1 MPPQEAHRQVPY
13 PKSRQPVVDYLS
25 VARHKHVV
33 FALVELDVTL
43 SRQIIHQYKEQ
54 TGETIS
60 FTAFII
66 HCLGQVVGEDL
77 FLHAYRQG
85 RSRLVLFEEVDI
97 STMVEQQVGGRLIGV
112 PYIVRAANTKPV
124 LQIHQEIRAAQKGQ
138 VREKS
143 RLSWYGY
150 LPNFI
155 GRAFWRLIGS
165 NPHWRKRLSGTVGV
179 TAVGMF
185 GKGAGWGIP
194 ISDYTLQL
202 TLGGIAEKPAVMDGS
217 ILIRELLS
225 LTICADHDVIDGAPL
240 ARFVQRFKELV
251 ESGSGLNDLSH
262 QEPALSRYTR

>member
-1 MPPQEAHRQVPY
+1 MSPEELYSQVPY
-13 PKSRQPVVDYLS
+13 PKSRQPIVDYLS

-33 FALVELDVTL
+33 FALIELDVTL
-43 SRQIIHQYKEQ
+43 PRQIIHRYKEL

-66 HCLGQVVGEDL
+66 HCLGQVVGENL
-77 FLHAYRQG
+77 YLHAYRKG
-85 RSRLVLFEEVDI
+85 RSRLVLYDEVDI
-97 STMVEQQVGGRLIGV
+97 STPVEQQVGGRLIGV
-112 PYIVRAANTKPV
+112 PYIVRAANTKSV
-124 LQIHQEIRAAQKGQ
+124 LQIHQEIRSAQGAQ

-143 RLSWYGY
+143 LMSWYGY

-155 GRAFWRLIGS
+155 GRAFWRLLGS

-202 TLGGIAEKPAVMDGS
+202 TLGGIAEKPVVVDGS
-217 ILIRELLS
+217 IAIRELLS

-240 ARFVQRFKELV
+240 ARFAQRFKELV
-251 ESGSGLNDLSH
+251 ESGSGLDEIITTS
-262 QEPALSRYTR
+262 

>member
-1 MPPQEAHRQVPY
+1 MSAQEPHRQVPY
-13 PKSRQPVVDYLS
+13 PKSRQPIVDYLS
-25 VARHKHVV
+25 VARNKHVV

-43 SRQIIHQYKEQ
+43 PRQIINVHKEG

-77 FLHAYRQG
+77 YLHAYRKG
-85 RSRLVLFEEVDI
+85 RNRLVLFDEVDI
-97 STMVEQQVGGRLIGV
+97 STLVEQQVGGRQIGV
-112 PYIVRAANTKPV
+112 PFIMRAANHKSV
-124 LQIHQEIRAAQKGQ
+124 LQIHQEIRSAQASQ

-143 RLSWYGY
+143 LMSWYGY

-155 GRAFWRLIGS
+155 GRAFWRIIGA
-165 NPHWRKRLSGTVGV
+165 NPHWRKRTSGTVGV

-202 TLGGIAEKPAVMDGS
+202 TLGGIDEKPAVVDGS
-217 ILIRELLS
+217 IAIRELLS

-240 ARFVQRFKELV
+240 ARFAQRFKEVV
-251 ESGSGLNDLSH
+251 ESGRGLEAMN
-262 QEPALSRYTR
+262 